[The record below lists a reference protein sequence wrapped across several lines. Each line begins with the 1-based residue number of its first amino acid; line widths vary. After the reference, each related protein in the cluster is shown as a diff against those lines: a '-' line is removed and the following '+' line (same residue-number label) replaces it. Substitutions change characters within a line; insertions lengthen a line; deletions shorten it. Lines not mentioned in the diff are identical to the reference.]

1 MPRKPPRYDLPHTA
15 PEPLRGVQLLVNTWD
30 AEHCREV
37 APMKDEL
44 RRWLRA
50 RGVEAGDADL
60 ERLGRLRETLRALL
74 VANNEGGDP
83 PRKALTALN
92 TAAAASPLALRFE
105 PDGVELAARDAV
117 GAVLA
122 AAYAAIA
129 EGTWPRLKAC
139 RNCHWAFYD
148 TSKNRSGTWCSM
160 QLCGNRLK
168 TRRFRSRQVAH

>member
-92 TAAAASPLALRFE
+92 TAAAAPPPAPPFE
-105 PDGVELAARDAV
+105 RG
-117 GAVLA
+117 
-122 AAYAAIA
+122 
-129 EGTWPRLKAC
+129 
-139 RNCHWAFYD
+139 
-148 TSKNRSGTWCSM
+148 
-160 QLCGNRLK
+160 
-168 TRRFRSRQVAH
+168 